1 MIDEA
6 QYEAMRLRERIALAT
21 AAAMFAAG
29 VILVAVVLPAEYGV
43 DPVGTGNAFGLTQIA
58 RAEEAAG
65 APAAAAAVAPAT
77 GEPAPTIEG
86 EGGRPTLAFGQ
97 PTPATMDEDGG
108 PILEWNR
115 AGADRLQ
122 PRPFRRDSRTFQVGP
137 NEALEFKYR
146 LEKDGGFVYS
156 WAATGKVQ
164 VDFHGE
170 PEGKPRGYAE
180 FYNQSER
187 ERAHGTFVAP
197 APGIHGWYWKNL
209 SSNPITITLNAVGY
223 FERGTEFRESG
234 VTEHTIPE

>member
-29 VILVAVVLPAEYGV
+29 VILVAVVLPADYGV

-146 LEKDGGFVYS
+146 LE
-156 WAATGKVQ
+156 
-164 VDFHGE
+164 
-170 PEGKPRGYAE
+170 
-180 FYNQSER
+180 
-187 ERAHGTFVAP
+187 
-197 APGIHGWYWKNL
+197 
-209 SSNPITITLNAVGY
+209 
-223 FERGTEFRESG
+223 
-234 VTEHTIPE
+234 